1 MANAIIGGKTRPLKW
16 DKHRNSVYI
25 SGLLALWGVSPPVLA
40 DDWGCQ
46 VLLCLADPRGPETE
60 SACVPP
66 IEKLW
71 TALAHGKSFPT
82 CDLSTSLADIPN
94 DAKSL
99 LPASAVTNGQ
109 GTAASNTWA
118 SGSYCRDDMLY
129 WAGHDQDTLACRS
142 SAAINVTIDGVLY
155 TRVWWNEGGGATT
168 NEFYGAGSTAVDYDP
183 AMSAQKFLDLQNS
196 TNTDSGGGG
205 GGQ

>member
-1 MANAIIGGKTRPLKW
+1 MANAIICVKARLLKVDKTLF
-16 DKHRNSVYI
+16 SVLI
-25 SGLLALWGVSPPVLA
+25 SGFLMALSAPKIAMA

-71 TALAHGKSFPT
+71 SALAHGKSFPT
-82 CDLSTSLADIPN
+82 CDLSTSLADIPD

-99 LPASAVTNGQ
+99 LPASALTTGQ

-118 SGSYCRDDMLY
+118 SGSYCREDMLY

-183 AMSAQKFLDLQNS
+183 TKSAQTFLNQQNS
-196 TNTDSGGGG
+196 DINESGGGG
-205 GGQ
+205 GQ